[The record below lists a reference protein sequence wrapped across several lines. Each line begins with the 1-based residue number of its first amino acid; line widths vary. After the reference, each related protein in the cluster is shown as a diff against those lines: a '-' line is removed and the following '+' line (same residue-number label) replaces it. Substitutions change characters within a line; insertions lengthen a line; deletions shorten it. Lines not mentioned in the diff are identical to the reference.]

1 MNKTLT
7 ATLLILTS
15 GLTLSAPVVAEPFT
29 HGSGFVNANSNV
41 YPSTDV
47 QSTRSVHEVRRSGAT
62 TTLGGFNMRSVVESE
77 GYSASSS
84 AAGETPIS
92 SMFTGTGA
100 GFNDRS

>member
-15 GLTLSAPVVAEPFT
+15 GLTLSAPVVAEPFN
-29 HGSGFVNANSNV
+29 HGSSFVDANSNV
-41 YPSTDV
+41 YASTRV
-47 QSTRSVHEVRRSGAT
+47 QSTRSVHDVRRSGAT
-62 TTLGGFNMRSVVESE
+62 PMPSGFNMRSAVESE

-84 AAGETPIS
+84 TVSETPIS
-92 SMFTGTGA
+92 NLFTRIGA